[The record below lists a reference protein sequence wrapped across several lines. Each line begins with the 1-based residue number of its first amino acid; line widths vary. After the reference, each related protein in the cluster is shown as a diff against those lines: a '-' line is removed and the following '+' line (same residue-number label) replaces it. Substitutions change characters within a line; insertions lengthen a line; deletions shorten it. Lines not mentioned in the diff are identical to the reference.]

1 MKIRYQGEMSVRI
14 DCDGTVFVTDPQSLQ
29 IGDKKTPKIDA
40 DVVLVSDTKY
50 LGESNFAKNNNLTI
64 EPVNREKV
72 FEIVNFG
79 EYEIGG
85 IMIRRSQRNGFYIL
99 DQGYVRIVY
108 AGYISPN
115 FEVDKAKNLGDVD
128 VLILPV
134 GDGGSFP
141 SNPKLSK
148 IIQIID
154 PSYLIPV
161 AFTGEGMQDIETFIK
176 ECDLTKG
183 EDMKELKI
191 TDAPEKDEKT
201 LKVIVLPEK

>member
-29 IGDKKTPKIDA
+29 VTGRKAPKVEA

-50 LGESNFAKNNNLTI
+50 LGVSDYATQANLTL
-64 EPVNREKV
+64 ESSNREKV

-134 GDGGSFP
+134 GDGGIFP

-154 PSYLIPV
+154 PSYLIPI
-161 AFTGEGMQDIETFIK
+161 AFSGEGMQDVDTFIK

-183 EDMKELKI
+183 EDMKELKL